1 MIIMPELVHIKP
13 DASVEEILEIM
24 DKDAGFIIDD
34 LVPKKLLL
42 EVRSQLAPYL
52 QDSYQGRDEFSGHK
66 TKRIGALIARS
77 KACQDLAMN
86 SLINNLCS
94 KFLKPFCED
103 YQLHFTQ
110 AISIGSN
117 ETEQILHRD
126 RGVWGGY
133 IPRKI
138 ETQFSTVWAVDDF
151 RKENGATRL
160 VPGSHKWDKD
170 RLPLPEEVL
179 CAEMKAGSVLIYSG
193 SILHGGG
200 SNTTNKNR
208 LGVFIHYTLG
218 WLRQEENQYLSCPP
232 EIAKDLDPKLRALMG
247 YSKAGYVLGFFSSPA
262 YGSEELE
269 LASPERLFGI
279 EKGSFDITD
288 ENPEGLVKNS
298 SNKNT

>member
-13 DASVEEILEIM
+13 DASIEEILEIM
-24 DKDAGFIIDD
+24 DKDAGLIIDD

-52 QDSYQGRDEFSGHK
+52 QDSYQGSDEFSGHK

-179 CAEMKAGSVLIYSG
+179 CAEMKAGSVLIYPSWRR
-193 SILHGGG
+193 LKY
-200 SNTTNKNR
+200 NKQEQTR
-208 LGVFIHYTLG
+208 SFYTLYF
-218 WLRQEENQYLSCPP
+218 RMVASRRKPISFLSSRNCQ
-232 EIAKDLDPKLRALMG
+232 RFR
-247 YSKAGYVLGFFSSPA
+247 SKIKSL
-262 YGSEELE
+262 
-269 LASPERLFGI
+269 
-279 EKGSFDITD
+279 
-288 ENPEGLVKNS
+288 NGLL
-298 SNKNT
+298 